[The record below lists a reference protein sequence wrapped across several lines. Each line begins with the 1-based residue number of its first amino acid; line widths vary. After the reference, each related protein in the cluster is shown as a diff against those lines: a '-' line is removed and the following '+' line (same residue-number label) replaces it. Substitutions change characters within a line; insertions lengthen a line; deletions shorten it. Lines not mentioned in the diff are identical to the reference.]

1 LLSFQSEAAA
11 WSAVFFVYKV
21 DAAEGRDVTESGQ
34 QDLARRFEQNRG
46 RLRAVAFRMLGA
58 SGEADEA
65 VQDAWLRLARS
76 DSEEIEDLPS
86 WLTTVVARI
95 CLDMLRA
102 RKARREEPLGPH
114 VPDPIVSPVAGSDPE
129 HEAVVADSV
138 GLAMLGVLETLSP
151 EERIA
156 FVLHDM
162 FSVPFEQIA
171 DLLDRS
177 PAAARK
183 AASRARRRVEAEPTA
198 PDVDLDRQREVVD
211 AFFEAAREGDFE
223 ALVAVLHPEVV
234 LRSDGGEAR
243 PSANHLI
250 RGGVEV
256 ASRAMT
262 FARLAP
268 FVRPVLVNGVAGVL
282 VAPDGKPFSVMA
294 FTVAGGRV
302 VAIDALADPDRLQGL
317 DALANPS

>member
-1 LLSFQSEAAA
+1 
-11 WSAVFFVYKV
+11 V
-21 DAAEGRDVTESGQ
+21 DGAEGADVTESRQ
-34 QDLARRFEQNRG
+34 IDLARRFEMSRD

-65 VQDAWLRLARS
+65 VQEAWLRLDRS
-76 DSEEIEDLPS
+76 DPEEIESLES

-114 VPDPIVSPVAGSDPE
+114 VPDPIVSPVEGADPE

-151 EERIA
+151 EERLA
-156 FVLHDM
+156 FVLHDT

-171 DLLDRS
+171 DLINRS
-177 PAAARK
+177 PVAARK
-183 AASRARRRVEAEPTA
+183 AASRARKRVEAETTA
-198 PDVDLDRQREVVD
+198 PDVDLERQREVVD
-211 AFFEAAREGDFE
+211 AFFAASREGDFD
-223 ALVAVLHPEVV
+223 ALVGVLDPEVV
-234 LRSDGGEAR
+234 IRADGGEAR
-243 PSANHLI
+243 PSATHVI
-250 RGGVEV
+250 RGAVEV

-262 FARLAP
+262 FARLSP

-282 VAPDGKPFSVMA
+282 VVPEGEVFSVMA
-294 FTVAGGRV
+294 FTVAGGRIA
-302 VAIDALADPDRLQGL
+302 AIDVLADPNRLESL
-317 DALANPS
+317 EFAA

>member
-1 LLSFQSEAAA
+1 M
-11 WSAVFFVYKV
+11 
-21 DAAEGRDVTESGQ
+21 TESGQ

-65 VQDAWLRLARS
+65 VQEAWLRLARS
-76 DSEEIEDLPS
+76 DSEEIENLPS

-114 VPDPIVSPVAGSDPE
+114 VPDPVVSSAEGSDPA
-129 HEAVVADSV
+129 HEALVADSV
-138 GLAMLGVLETLSP
+138 GLALLGVLETLSP
-151 EERIA
+151 EERVA
-156 FVLHDM
+156 FVLHDT
-162 FSVPFEQIA
+162 FSVPFEQVG

-177 PAAARK
+177 PDAARK
-183 AASRARRRVEAEPTA
+183 AASRARQRVEAEPTV
-198 PDVDLDRQREVVD
+198 PDVDLGRQREVVD
-211 AFFEAAREGDFE
+211 AFFAAAREGDFD
-223 ALVAVLHPEVV
+223 ALVEVLDPEIV

-243 PSANHLI
+243 PSANHVI
-250 RGGVEV
+250 RGAAEV
-256 ASRAMT
+256 ASRALT
-262 FARLAP
+262 FAHLAP

-282 VAPDGKPFSVMA
+282 VAPQGRPFSVMA

-302 VAIDALADPDRLQGL
+302 VAIDALADPARLERLDLL
-317 DALANPS
+317 DA